1 MTTKIS
7 TLPTLTTVTDATIIP
22 VVESGTTKRITGLA
36 LKTYTGTAS
45 GPQGPSGPSGP
56 AGSNGSAGATGPQG
70 PSGPSGA
77 NGSAGATGPQGP
89 TGPVAGSTTQVI
101 YNSSGSAAGS
111 ASLTFNGTGLTSGY
125 FIPSS
130 STVPA
135 TGMFQ
140 PASDT
145 VGIATSSVERI
156 RFESTSTGQI
166 SIGQT
171 GVQTAVKPKLYL
183 YRNSALDLVTQSD
196 FGNTLGNAVM
206 QIDNDAGYLPSV
218 DYTLF
223 GLVVNIRNNGPG
235 ARAYSTGTYWN
246 PNCAGI
252 LVNQSSPVGNMGGCG
267 VMSIA
272 SPVYTDSHAFLGR
285 VKEGVTSGSGHA
297 FTADVGG
304 HPFGES
310 GVGLNVRCLQSSQ
323 TYDGIG
329 IRIWHERASGTK
341 TAMYLMR
348 GNSGSTTQVG
358 GITTTASA
366 TAYNTSSDYRLKENV
381 VKITTGLA
389 DVMQMNPV
397 KFNWRS
403 TGEEGIGFIAHE
415 LQAVVPQAVHGVKDE
430 TRSIPEVGAD
440 GRPLEDAS
448 GNPVMKSEPVYQ
460 GVDSSFLVATLTA
473 AIQELSAKLD
483 SALARIAQLEG
494 N

>member
-7 TLPTLTTVTDATIIP
+7 ALPSLASVTDATIIP
-22 VVESGTTKRITGLA
+22 VVESGATKKITGA
-36 LKTYTGTAS
+36 VLKTYAAGAQGTTGSGTQGAS
-45 GPQGPSGPSGP
+45 
-56 AGSNGSAGATGPQG
+56 GSAGTQG
-70 PSGPSGA
+70 A
-77 NGSAGATGPQGP
+77 

-101 YNSSGSAAGS
+101 YNSSGSASGS
-111 ASLTFNGTGLTSGY
+111 ANLTFNGTGLTSGY

-130 STVPA
+130 ASVPA
-135 TGMFQ
+135 NGMFQ

-145 VGIATSSVERI
+145 VGIATSSTERI

-171 GVQTAVKPKLYL
+171 GVQTDYKPKLYL
-183 YRNSALDLVTQSD
+183 YRNSALDLVTQAD

-206 QIDNDAGYLPSV
+206 QINNDAGYRPS
-218 DYTLF
+218 DDWTLF
-223 GLVVNIRNNGPG
+223 GLVVNIKNNGPG
-235 ARAYSTGTYWN
+235 ARSFTAGSYWH

-252 LVNQSSPVGNMGGCG
+252 LVNQSSPVGNYGGCG

-272 SPVYTDSHAFLGR
+272 TPYYSDSHAFFGR
-285 VKEGVTSGSGHA
+285 VKDGVTSGGGSA

-304 HPFGES
+304 HPNGES
-310 GVGLNVRCLQSSQ
+310 GIGLNVRCIESSK
-323 TYDGIG
+323 TYDGMG

-341 TAMYLMR
+341 TAVYFMR

-381 VKITTGLA
+381 VKITSGLS
-389 DVMQMNPV
+389 DIMQLNPV
-397 KFNWRS
+397 KFTWKNS
-403 TGEEGIGFIAHE
+403 GEAGIGFIAHE

-430 TRSIPEVGAD
+430 TRSMPEVGAD
-440 GRPLEDAS
+440 GRPVEDTS
-448 GNPVMKSEPVYQ
+448 GTPVMKSEPVYQ

-473 AIQELSAKLD
+473 AIQELSIKLD